1 MSERFSPMR
10 KERWISDDF
19 SPEPFPRTYGP
30 Q

>member
-1 MSERFSPMR
+1 MNERFPPMR
-10 KERWISDDF
+10 REWLISDDF